1 MRILITGAS
10 GLLAGRLLKYLIEN
24 TTHVIRFASRTQ
36 LAETIKSSRIE
47 YTILN
52 WESERSMKDNC
63 SGVDVIFHLAGLN
76 AKSCEEDPARAYSFN
91 TIITLKFFEIAQS
104 ENVGKF
110 IYFSSGQVYGSNLIG
125 QVNELIRLDPKNYYA
140 ASKSAAE
147 TALLLRQKK
156 SDTSLFII
164 RLANSFGAPITLTS
178 DCWSLFVNSLVK
190 GGVITNE
197 LKIGS
202 DVNVYKNFVPIHDVV
217 SFCSKLLEVSTSH
230 CEVLNFGSE
239 KSVTLLEMAELI
251 KESFKLDFGIDTKI
265 LVKDDF
271 LYDPSDYFTFDLK
284 NMKNLILNLD
294 RTDPRNEIRELIAF
308 SKTYFDNVN

>member
-10 GLLAGRLLKYLIEN
+10 GLLAGRLMKYLIEN
-24 TTHVIRFASRTQ
+24 TTHVIRFASRTR

-47 YTILN
+47 YTVLN
-52 WESERSMKDNC
+52 WECESSMRENC
-63 SGVDVIFHLAGLN
+63 SGSDVIFHLAGLN
-76 AKSCEEDPARAYSFN
+76 AKSCEEHPARAYSFN
-91 TIITLKFFEIAQS
+91 TITTLRFFEIAQA

-125 QVNELIRLDPKNYYA
+125 QVNELIRLDPMNYYA

-147 TALLLRQKK
+147 TALLLSQKK

-164 RLANSFGAPITLTS
+164 RLANSFGAPITLKS

-190 GGVITNE
+190 GGVITKE

-202 DVNVYKNFVPIHDVV
+202 GVNVYKNFVPIHDVV
-217 SFCSKLLEVSTSH
+217 SFCFNLLEVSKSH

-239 KSVTLLEMAELI
+239 KSVTLLDMAELI

-271 LYDPSDYFTFDLK
+271 LYQASDYFTFDLK
-284 NMKNLILNLD
+284 NMKKLNLNVD

-308 SKTYFDNVN
+308 SKTYFENVN